1 MDDDDDDDDDND
13 DYMMVMVMVIF
24 VVMMVM
30 IPMLM
35 IMKRPCRL
43 SVFPQY
49 EYLSRCDFSH
59 PDPRDCID
67 CC

>member
-1 MDDDDDDDDDND
+1 MDDDEDDDDND

-35 IMKRPCRL
+35 IMKRPYRL
-43 SVFPQY
+43 SVFPQQY
-49 EYLSRCDFSH
+49 EYLSRVTFPTQIPQRLH
-59 PDPRDCID
+59 
-67 CC
+67 